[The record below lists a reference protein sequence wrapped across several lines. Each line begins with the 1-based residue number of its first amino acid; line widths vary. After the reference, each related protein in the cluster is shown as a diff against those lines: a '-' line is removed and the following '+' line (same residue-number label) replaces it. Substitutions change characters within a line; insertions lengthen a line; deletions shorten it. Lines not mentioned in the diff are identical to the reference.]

1 MKRLLM
7 VILIVVNVVLSAAI
21 VLTFRELTQ
30 GSSQIIKWRKK
41 EQEINGLLGRIKQF
55 DENKILAEHKKF
67 IRRIPADSL
76 VPLSAMKA
84 LRQVAEDLTIQE
96 IRFSFDERLIYT
108 LPGID
113 NLRVLPFNVA
123 LRGTYESLIRFLE
136 KVPSSEILMVV
147 SKVKIQRSPQ
157 VPLVDAFLTM
167 QTFTTIGGK

>member
-7 VILIVVNVVLSAAI
+7 VILITVNVILSAAV

-30 GSSQIIKWRKK
+30 GSSQIIKWRKR
-41 EQEINGLLGRIKQF
+41 EQEIGGLIARIKQF
-55 DENKILAEHKKF
+55 DENKILAEHRKF
-67 IRRIPADSL
+67 IQRIPSDSL
-76 VPLSAMKA
+76 VPLGAMKA
-84 LRQVAEDLTIQE
+84 LRQIAEELTIQE
-96 IRFSFDERLIYT
+96 IRFSFDEKLMYT

-113 NLRVLPFNVA
+113 NLKVLPFNVT

-136 KVPSSEILMVV
+136 KIPSSEMLMVV
-147 SKVKIQRSPQ
+147 SKVKIQRSPK